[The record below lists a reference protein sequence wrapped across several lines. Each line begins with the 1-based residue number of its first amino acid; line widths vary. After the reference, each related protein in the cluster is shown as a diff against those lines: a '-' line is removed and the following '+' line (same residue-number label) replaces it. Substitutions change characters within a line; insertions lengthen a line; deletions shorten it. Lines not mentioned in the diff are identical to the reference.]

1 MTAFAGIAAAL
12 VLAADPATDAQKPPE
27 WKGTVGAGLI
37 YVDGNAY
44 GLTGSLAAA
53 GERKSVDWID
63 SGRATATY
71 GVARAAGEIG
81 EKTSAYAAGLLL
93 RLDRRWSPALS
104 TYALASAETDH
115 VKGLEW
121 RPGGEVGLGYAWIDS
136 RSGDEAVFLR
146 TDLGLHLAKDFRF
159 QYDPTPL
166 DLPDADLFVAPRLAV
181 AFRCQLSK
189 TSVFSEDAE
198 VLPNLNGPSRVLV
211 NSTAKVGAR
220 LSAAMQLGVAFTAT
234 YDSAPARGKK
244 ATDTVLAV
252 TLDYVF

>member
-1 MTAFAGIAAAL
+1 MIALAGLAAAL
-12 VLAADPATDAQKPPE
+12 VIAADAQKPPE

-53 GERKSVDWID
+53 GERKSVDWIY
-63 SGRATATY
+63 SGRASATY
-71 GVARAAGEIG
+71 GVARAAGETV
-81 EKTSAYAAGLLL
+81 EKMSAYAAGLLL

-104 TYALASAETDH
+104 TYALGSAETDH
-115 VKGLEW
+115 VKSLEW
-121 RPGGEVGLGYAWIDS
+121 RPSGEAGLGYAWIDS
-136 RSGDEAVFLR
+136 KSGDEAVFLR
-146 TDLGLHLAKDFRF
+146 TDLGLHVAKDFRF

-181 AFRCQLSK
+181 AFRYELSK

-198 VLPNLNGPSRVLV
+198 ILPNLNGPSRVLA
-211 NSTAKVGAR
+211 NSITKVGAK
-220 LSAAMQLGVAFTAT
+220 LSAALQLGAAFTAT
-234 YDSAPARGKK
+234 YDSAPAGGKK
-244 ATDTVLAV
+244 DTDTVLAV